1 MGRFTCFGLLSNIR
15 WRRGRNRMTSSRG
28 ADCSMAGCIGWN
40 DLPEDLQRKILLD
53 FSLSF
58 PELALVAPTCK
69 FFHQVYLER
78 ARQMIL
84 ADELLLN
91 DAVNAATSSD
101 AIDSALSYLI
111 GPRPANPPSGQHVS
125 RFVRVPPG
133 APWPDSSTLHLE
145 NFTLVICPRHG
156 ALPHLLW
163 GLQRFSDCHLITLF
177 IGGPSTVVNV
187 LVRGM
192 SHVEFSISAGKPSHV
207 APCLALTYHVC
218 KRLERETGRLPSVAV
233 VPRRLAGELP
243 HDKDPQAGDREM
255 EEAKPALAAFHRWC
269 YRIGSRIPSFAWLH

>member
-1 MGRFTCFGLLSNIR
+1 MWR
-15 WRRGRNRMTSSRG
+15 RRGRNRMASSRG

-53 FSLSF
+53 CSLTF

-101 AIDSALSYLI
+101 AVDSALSYLI
-111 GPRPANPPSGQHVS
+111 GPRPANPPSGQRPS
-125 RFVRVPPG
+125 CLVRVPPG
-133 APWPDSSTLHLE
+133 APWPDSSTLHLA
-145 NFTLVICPRHG
+145 NLAFVANLGHG
-156 ALPHLLW
+156 GLPDLLW
-163 GLQRFSDCHLITLF
+163 SLERFSDCHEIILF
-177 IGGPSTVVNV
+177 KEGFTTMMRV
-187 LVRGM
+187 LVHGM
-192 SHVEFSISAGKPSHV
+192 SHVEFSIYAEKPSHV
-207 APCLALTYHVC
+207 APCLGLTYHVC

-233 VPRRLAGELP
+233 APPRLAGELP
-243 HDKDPQAGDREM
+243 HDKYPQAGDREM
-255 EEAKPALAAFHRWC
+255 EEAKLALAAFHRWC
-269 YRIGSRIPSFAWLH
+269 CRIGSRIPSFKVLH